1 MKIGGMQKMK
11 KELLKNKL
19 AGLGLTIVSLVPIIV
34 ERDATFLVL
43 MAPAI
48 IWLLISKKKIIE

>member
-1 MKIGGMQKMK
+1 MK